1 MIDVGKYAPV
11 IGDDTTD
18 TAVNSYTLLADVF
31 PHATHI
37 WWGGNYYANALP
49 PSSCWLVWDKEN
61 TGNFADAELAWCSDK
76 SAGRIFRHM
85 WNGLMK
91 ASEKGQRRVHPTQKP
106 VALAAWAFEKYGDA
120 DDIILDPFCG
130 SGMSV
135 IAAERTS
142 RSVYAIEM
150 SADYCDVILRRWE
163 AETGREAVL
172 LERIEIEQTNGP
184 QIEVH
189 A

>member
-18 TAVNSYTLLADVF
+18 TAVNSFTLLSEMY
-31 PHATHI
+31 PGATHI
-37 WWGGNYYANALP
+37 WWGGNYYANMLP

-61 TGNFADAELAWCSDK
+61 TGNFADCELAWCSER
-76 SAGRIFRHM
+76 SAVRIFRHM

-106 VALAAWAFEKYGDA
+106 IALAAWAFDKYGA
-120 DDIILDPFCG
+120 AGDIILDPFCG

-135 IAAERTS
+135 IAGERIK
-142 RSVYAIEM
+142 RNVYALEM

-163 AETGREAVL
+163 AETGREATL
-172 LERIEIEQTNGP
+172 LERLEGMYDAQE
-184 QIEVH
+184 E
-189 A
+189 